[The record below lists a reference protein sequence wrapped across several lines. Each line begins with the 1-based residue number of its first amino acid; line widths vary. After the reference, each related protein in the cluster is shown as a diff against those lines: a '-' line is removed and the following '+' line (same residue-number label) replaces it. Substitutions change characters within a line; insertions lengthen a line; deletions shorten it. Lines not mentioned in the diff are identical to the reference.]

1 MPKKLPAK
9 IASQLYAAAE
19 LIADRGL
26 DGARMEEI
34 AEVTGIPKA
43 TLYYHLEG
51 KNAVLEVLLIDFL
64 ELIGGAVGVTMA
76 EPANA
81 LERLG
86 AAITAQISVMLEHP
100 HLCRAPVGDLGLAT
114 RLPDLAV
121 AIDAAFLTPI
131 EQLLVQGVEDGSL
144 RRVEDPSRVAACIFG
159 AVTVAGLSAVAGDR
173 PHDSSDAATLS
184 SSIYRLLVLGVAA
197 DPITG

>member
-1 MPKKLPAK
+1 
-9 IASQLYAAAE
+9 
-19 LIADRGL
+19 
-26 DGARMEEI
+26 
-34 AEVTGIPKA
+34 
-43 TLYYHLEG
+43 
-51 KNAVLEVLLIDFL
+51 
-64 ELIGGAVGVTMA
+64 
-76 EPANA
+76 
-81 LERLG
+81 
-86 AAITAQISVMLEHP
+86 MLEHP
-100 HLCRAPVGDLGLAT
+100 HLCRALVGDLGRAT